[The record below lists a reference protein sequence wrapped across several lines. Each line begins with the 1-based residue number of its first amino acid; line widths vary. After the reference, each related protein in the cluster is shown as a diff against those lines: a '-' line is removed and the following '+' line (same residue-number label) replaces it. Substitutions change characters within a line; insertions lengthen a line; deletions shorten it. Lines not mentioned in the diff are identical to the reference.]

1 MSGAI
6 GGRGIAPAGA
16 VAAFFRFMVV
26 VVIVTA
32 GTRLAVI
39 VVVSVIVTAGT
50 RFAVIVTVI
59 VAATAVVLMRAGG
72 LRCGIGIMRIAVGHV
87 DYSLSA

>member
-1 MSGAI
+1 MPGAI

-16 VAAFFRFMVV
+16 ITAFFFFVV
-26 VVIVTA
+26 MVVIVTA

-39 VVVSVIVTAGT
+39 V
-50 RFAVIVTVI
+50 
-59 VAATAVVLMRAGG
+59 AAAAVVLMRTGG
-72 LRCGIGIMRIAVGHV
+72 LRLGIVVMMIAVGHS